1 MIGWR
6 VYMRKTKKRKNRR
19 ISNAK
24 KKRMIQ
30 RNIRLGV
37 IILIIL
43 CILFIVLNLM
53 KSEVF
58 SNDYTEN
65 EGEAIDKYRPD
76 IDVELL
82 SVNTYSRP
90 GIKTNKITGI
100 VVHYTANPG
109 STAMNNRDY
118 FEGLKD
124 THETKVSSNFV
135 IGLEGEIVQCVPTW
149 EVAYA
154 SNDRNIDTVSIECC
168 HPDETGKF
176 NDQTYEL
183 MVRLCA
189 WLCLKFD
196 LDEEDVIRHY
206 DVTGKNCPKYF
217 VENEDAW
224 NQFKTEVGEELKSY
238 KRKNFFT

>member
-1 MIGWR
+1 
-6 VYMRKTKKRKNRR
+6 
-19 ISNAK
+19 
-24 KKRMIQ
+24 MIQ

-82 SVNTYSRP
+82 SVNPYSRP

-118 FEGLKD
+118 Y
-124 THETKVSSNFV
+124 TM
-135 IGLEGEIVQCVPTW
+135 IP
-149 EVAYA
+149 
-154 SNDRNIDTVSIECC
+154 
-168 HPDETGKF
+168 
-176 NDQTYEL
+176 
-183 MVRLCA
+183 
-189 WLCLKFD
+189 
-196 LDEEDVIRHY
+196 
-206 DVTGKNCPKYF
+206 
-217 VENEDAW
+217 
-224 NQFKTEVGEELKSY
+224 
-238 KRKNFFT
+238 

>member
-82 SVNTYSRP
+82 SVNPYSRP

-135 IGLEGEIVQCVPTW
+135 IGL
-149 EVAYA
+149 
-154 SNDRNIDTVSIECC
+154 
-168 HPDETGKF
+168 
-176 NDQTYEL
+176 
-183 MVRLCA
+183 
-189 WLCLKFD
+189 
-196 LDEEDVIRHY
+196 
-206 DVTGKNCPKYF
+206 
-217 VENEDAW
+217 
-224 NQFKTEVGEELKSY
+224 
-238 KRKNFFT
+238 